1 MQSESFNGT
10 GVALITPFDNNGNID
25 YPSLQN
31 LLDYII
37 DGGINFIAM
46 QGTTGEPSTLTA
58 QERQQLRKFVVEY
71 VNNRVPI
78 MYGIGGNNTAAVVD
92 EIKNTD
98 FKGIDAILSISP
110 YYTKPNQRGIY
121 EHFKAIAA
129 ASPVP
134 VVLYNVPGRTS
145 RNVDAQTVV
154 QLAKDCP
161 NIIAVKEASGNMG
174 QIMNIINN
182 KPESL
187 ALISGD
193 DSLTL
198 PMYAL
203 GATGVISVI
212 ANVVPKGFSTMVNL
226 CAKGDFKAAQK
237 IHFKLLD
244 LMNALFEDGSPAG
257 AKAALAHLGII
268 KENLRLPLVPV
279 CDQVKAKII
288 TALNNARQ

>member
-1 MQSESFNGT
+1 MQSEIFNGT
-10 GVALITPFDNNGNID
+10 GVALITPFDDGGNID

-37 DGGINFIAM
+37 NGGINFIAM
-46 QGTTGEPSTLTA
+46 QGTTGEPSTLTP
-58 QERQQLRKFVVEY
+58 QERQELRKFVVEY

-78 MYGIGGNNTAAVVD
+78 MYGIGGNNTAAILD
-92 EIKNTD
+92 ELKHTE

-129 ASPVP
+129 TSPVP
-134 VVLYNVPGRTS
+134 VVLYNVPGRTA

-154 QLAKDCP
+154 KLANDCP
-161 NIIAVKEASGNMG
+161 NIIAVKEASGNMS

-182 KPESL
+182 KPDSL
-187 ALISGD
+187 SLISGD

-198 PMYAL
+198 PMYSL
-203 GATGVISVI
+203 GATGVISVV
-212 ANVVPKGFSTMVNL
+212 ANVVPKQFSEMVNL
-226 CAKGDFKAAQK
+226 CAKGDFKAAAK

-279 CDQVKAKII
+279 CDCVRQKIVTI
-288 TALNNARQ
+288 VDNVR

>member
-1 MQSESFNGT
+1 MQSELFNGT

-25 YPSLQN
+25 YPSLQS

-46 QGTTGEPSTLTA
+46 QGTTGEPSTLTP

-78 MYGIGGNNTAAVVD
+78 MYGIGGNNTAAIID

-98 FKGIDAILSISP
+98 LKGIDAILSISP
-110 YYTKPNQRGIY
+110 FYTKPNQRGIY
-121 EHFKAIAA
+121 EHFKAIAT
-129 ASPVP
+129 ASPLPIVI
-134 VVLYNVPGRTS
+134 YNVPGRTS

-161 NIIAVKEASGNMG
+161 KIIAVKEASGNMA
-174 QIMNIINN
+174 QIMNIIKT

-187 ALISGD
+187 SLISGD
-193 DSLTL
+193 DALTL
-198 PMYAL
+198 PMYSL

-212 ANVVPKGFSTMVNL
+212 ANVLPKEFSSMVNL
-226 CAKGDFKAAQK
+226 CAKGDFKSATK

-257 AKAALAHLGII
+257 AKAALAYLGII

-279 CDQVKAKII
+279 CESVREKII
-288 TALNNARQ
+288 TSITNARQ

>member
-1 MQSESFNGT
+1 
-10 GVALITPFDNNGNID
+10 
-25 YPSLQN
+25 
-31 LLDYII
+31 
-37 DGGINFIAM
+37 
-46 QGTTGEPSTLTA
+46 
-58 QERQQLRKFVVEY
+58 
-71 VNNRVPI
+71 
-78 MYGIGGNNTAAVVD
+78 MYGIGGNNTAAILD
-92 EIKNTD
+92 ELKHTD

-129 ASPVP
+129 TSPVP
-134 VVLYNVPGRTS
+134 VVLYNVPGRTA

-154 QLAKDCP
+154 KLANDCP
-161 NIIAVKEASGNMG
+161 NIIAVKEASGNMS

-187 ALISGD
+187 SLISGD

-198 PMYAL
+198 PMYSL
-203 GATGVISVI
+203 GATGVISVV
-212 ANVVPKGFSTMVNL
+212 ANVVPRQFSEMVNL
-226 CAKGDFKAAQK
+226 CAKGDFKAAAK

-279 CDQVKAKII
+279 CDCVRQKIVTI
-288 TALNNARQ
+288 VDNVR

>member
-1 MQSESFNGT
+1 
-10 GVALITPFDNNGNID
+10 
-25 YPSLQN
+25 
-31 LLDYII
+31 
-37 DGGINFIAM
+37 
-46 QGTTGEPSTLTA
+46 
-58 QERQQLRKFVVEY
+58 
-71 VNNRVPI
+71 
-78 MYGIGGNNTAAVVD
+78 MYGIGGNNTAAIID
-92 EIKNTD
+92 ELKTTD

-145 RNVDAQTVV
+145 RNVDAQTIV
-154 QLAKDCP
+154 QLSNDCP
-161 NIIAVKEASGNMG
+161 NIIAVKEASGNMS

-203 GATGVISVI
+203 GATGVISVV
-212 ANVVPKGFSTMVNL
+212 ANVVPKQFSEMVNL
-226 CAKGDFKAAQK
+226 CAKGDFKAASK

-279 CDQVKAKII
+279 CDSVRQKIVTI
-288 TALNNARQ
+288 LDNVR

>member
-1 MQSESFNGT
+1 MQSELFNGT
-10 GVALITPFDNNGNID
+10 GVALITPFDNSGNID

-46 QGTTGEPSTLTA
+46 QGTTGEPATLTP
-58 QERQQLRKFVVEY
+58 QERQQLRKFVIEY

-121 EHFKAIAA
+121 EHFKAIAT
-129 ASPVP
+129 ASPLP

-145 RNVDAQTVV
+145 RNVEAQTIV
-154 QLAKDCP
+154 QLANDCP
-161 NIIAVKEASGNMG
+161 KIIAVKEASGNML
-174 QIMNIINN
+174 QIMSIINN
-182 KPESL
+182 KPDSL

-193 DSLTL
+193 DALTL

-203 GATGVISVI
+203 GAIGVISVV
-212 ANVVPKGFSTMVNL
+212 ANVAPKEFSTMVIL
-226 CAKGDFKAAQK
+226 CAKGDYEAARK

-244 LMNALFEDGSPAG
+244 LMNTLFEDGSPAG

-279 CDQVKAKII
+279 CDSVREKII
-288 TALNNARQ
+288 TALANAKK

>member
-1 MQSESFNGT
+1 MQSEIFNGT
-10 GVALITPFDNNGNID
+10 GVALITPFDDGGNID

-37 DGGINFIAM
+37 NGGINFIAM
-46 QGTTGEPSTLTA
+46 QGTTGEPSTLTP
-58 QERQQLRKFVVEY
+58 QERQELRKFVVEY

-78 MYGIGGNNTAAVVD
+78 MYGIGGNNTAAILD
-92 EIKNTD
+92 ELKHTD

-129 ASPVP
+129 TSPVP
-134 VVLYNVPGRTS
+134 VVLYNVPGRTA

-154 QLAKDCP
+154 KLANDCP
-161 NIIAVKEASGNMG
+161 NIIAVKEASGNMS

-187 ALISGD
+187 SLISGD

-198 PMYAL
+198 PMYSL
-203 GATGVISVI
+203 GATGVISVV
-212 ANVVPKGFSTMVNL
+212 ANVVPKQFSEMVNL
-226 CAKGDFKAAQK
+226 CAKGDFKAAAK

-257 AKAALAHLGII
+257 AKAALANLGII

-279 CDQVKAKII
+279 CDCVRQKIVTI
-288 TALNNARQ
+288 VDNVR

>member
-1 MQSESFNGT
+1 MQSELFNGT
-10 GVALITPFDNNGNID
+10 GVALITPFDDSGNID
-25 YPSLQN
+25 YTSLQN

-46 QGTTGEPSTLTA
+46 QGTTGEPSTLTP

-78 MYGIGGNNTAAVVD
+78 MYGIGGNNTAAIID

-98 FKGIDAILSISP
+98 LKGIDAILSISP
-110 YYTKPNQRGIY
+110 FYTKPNQRGIY
-121 EHFKAIAA
+121 EHFKAIAT
-129 ASPVP
+129 ASPLPIVI
-134 VVLYNVPGRTS
+134 YNVPGRTA

-161 NIIAVKEASGNMG
+161 NIIAVKEASGNMA
-174 QIMNIINN
+174 QIMNIIKT

-187 ALISGD
+187 SLISGD
-193 DSLTL
+193 DALTL
-198 PMYAL
+198 PMYSL

-212 ANVVPKGFSTMVNL
+212 ANVLPKEFSTMVNL
-226 CAKGDFKAAQK
+226 CAKGDFKSATK

-257 AKAALAHLGII
+257 AKAALAYLGII

-279 CDQVKAKII
+279 CESVREKII
-288 TALNNARQ
+288 TSITNARQ

>member
-1 MQSESFNGT
+1 MQSELFNGT
-10 GVALITPFDNNGNID
+10 GVALITPFDDGGNID

-37 DGGINFIAM
+37 NGGINFIAM
-46 QGTTGEPSTLTA
+46 QGTTGEPSTLTP

-78 MYGIGGNNTAAVVD
+78 MYGIGGNNTAAIID

-98 FKGIDAILSISP
+98 LKGIDAILSISP
-110 YYTKPNQRGIY
+110 FYTKPNQRGIY
-121 EHFKAIAA
+121 EHFKAIAT
-129 ASPVP
+129 ASPLPIVI
-134 VVLYNVPGRTS
+134 YNVPGRTS
-145 RNVDAQTVV
+145 RNVDAQTIV
-154 QLAKDCP
+154 QLANDCP
-161 NIIAVKEASGNMG
+161 NIIAVKEASGNMS

-203 GATGVISVI
+203 GATGVISVV
-212 ANVVPKGFSTMVNL
+212 ANVVPKQFSEMVNL
-226 CAKGDFKAAQK
+226 CAKGDFKAASK

-279 CDQVKAKII
+279 CDSVRQKIVTI
-288 TALNNARQ
+288 LDNVR

>member
-1 MQSESFNGT
+1 MQSELFNGT
-10 GVALITPFDNNGNID
+10 GVALITPFDDGGNID

-37 DGGINFIAM
+37 NGGINFIAM
-46 QGTTGEPSTLTA
+46 QGTTGEPSTLTP

-78 MYGIGGNNTAAVVD
+78 MYGIGGNNTAAIID
-92 EIKNTD
+92 ELKTTD

-121 EHFKAIAA
+121 EHFKTIAA

-145 RNVDAQTVV
+145 RNVDAQTIV
-154 QLAKDCP
+154 QLANDCP
-161 NIIAVKEASGNMG
+161 NIIAVKEASGNMS

-203 GATGVISVI
+203 GATGVISVV
-212 ANVVPKGFSTMVNL
+212 ANVVPKQFSEMVNL
-226 CAKGDFKAAQK
+226 CAKGDFKAASK

-279 CDQVKAKII
+279 CDSVRQKIVTI
-288 TALNNARQ
+288 LDNVR

>member
-1 MQSESFNGT
+1 MQSELFNGT
-10 GVALITPFDNNGNID
+10 GVALITPFDDSGNID
-25 YPSLQN
+25 YTSLQN

-46 QGTTGEPSTLTA
+46 QGTTGEPSTLNP

-78 MYGIGGNNTAAVVD
+78 MYGIGGNNTAAIID

-98 FKGIDAILSISP
+98 LKGIDAILSISP
-110 YYTKPNQRGIY
+110 FYTKPNQRGIY
-121 EHFKAIAA
+121 EHFKAIAT
-129 ASPVP
+129 ASPLPIVI
-134 VVLYNVPGRTS
+134 YNVPGRTA

-161 NIIAVKEASGNMG
+161 NIIAVKEASGNMA
-174 QIMNIINN
+174 QIMNIIKT

-187 ALISGD
+187 SLISGD
-193 DSLTL
+193 DALTL
-198 PMYAL
+198 PMYSL

-212 ANVVPKGFSTMVNL
+212 ANVLPKEFSTMVNL
-226 CAKGDFKAAQK
+226 CAKGDFKSATK

-257 AKAALAHLGII
+257 AKAALAYLGII

-279 CDQVKAKII
+279 CESVREKII
-288 TALNNARQ
+288 TSITNARQ

>member
-1 MQSESFNGT
+1 MQSEIFNGT
-10 GVALITPFDNNGNID
+10 GVALITPFDDGGNID

-37 DGGINFIAM
+37 NGGINFIAM
-46 QGTTGEPSTLTA
+46 QGTTGEPSTLTP
-58 QERQQLRKFVVEY
+58 QERQELRKFVVEY

-78 MYGIGGNNTAAVVD
+78 MYGIGGNNTAAILD
-92 EIKNTD
+92 ELKHTD

-129 ASPVP
+129 TSPVP
-134 VVLYNVPGRTS
+134 VVLYNVPGRTA

-154 QLAKDCP
+154 KLANDCP
-161 NIIAVKEASGNMG
+161 NIIAVKEASGNMS

-187 ALISGD
+187 SLISGD

-198 PMYAL
+198 PMYSL
-203 GATGVISVI
+203 GATGVISVV
-212 ANVVPKGFSTMVNL
+212 ANVVPKQFSEMVNL
-226 CAKGDFKAAQK
+226 CAKGDFKAAAK

-279 CDQVKAKII
+279 CDCVRQKIVTI
-288 TALNNARQ
+288 VDNVR

>member
-1 MQSESFNGT
+1 MQSELFNGT
-10 GVALITPFDNNGNID
+10 GVALITPFDNSGNID
-25 YPSLQN
+25 YPSLQS

-46 QGTTGEPSTLTA
+46 QGTTGEPSTLTP

-78 MYGIGGNNTAAVVD
+78 MYGIGGNNTAAIID

-98 FKGIDAILSISP
+98 LKGIDAILSISP

-129 ASPVP
+129 ASPLP
-134 VVLYNVPGRTS
+134 IVLYNVPGRTA

-161 NIIAVKEASGNMG
+161 NIIAVKEASGNMA

-182 KPESL
+182 KPDSL

-193 DSLTL
+193 DALTL
-198 PMYAL
+198 PMYSL

-212 ANVVPKGFSTMVNL
+212 ANVLPKEFSTMVNL
-226 CAKGDFKAAQK
+226 CAKGDFKAAAK

-279 CDQVKAKII
+279 CESVRAKII
-288 TALNNARQ
+288 TSITNARK

>member
-1 MQSESFNGT
+1 MQSELFNGT

-25 YPSLQN
+25 YPSLQS

-46 QGTTGEPSTLTA
+46 QGTTGEPSTLTP

-78 MYGIGGNNTAAVVD
+78 MYGIGGNNTAAIID

-98 FKGIDAILSISP
+98 LKGIDAILSISP
-110 YYTKPNQRGIY
+110 FYTKPNQRGIY
-121 EHFKAIAA
+121 EHFKAIAT
-129 ASPVP
+129 ASPLPIVI
-134 VVLYNVPGRTS
+134 YNVPGRTA

-161 NIIAVKEASGNMG
+161 NIIAVKEASGNMA
-174 QIMNIINN
+174 QIMNIIKT

-187 ALISGD
+187 SLISGD
-193 DSLTL
+193 DALTL
-198 PMYAL
+198 PMYSL

-212 ANVVPKGFSTMVNL
+212 ANVLPKEFSSMVNL
-226 CAKGDFKAAQK
+226 CAKGDFKSATK

-257 AKAALAHLGII
+257 AKAALAYLGII

-279 CDQVKAKII
+279 CESVREKII
-288 TALNNARQ
+288 TSITNARQ

>member
-1 MQSESFNGT
+1 MQSELFNGT

-25 YPSLQN
+25 YPSLQS

-46 QGTTGEPSTLTA
+46 QGTTGEPSTLTP

-78 MYGIGGNNTAAVVD
+78 MYGIGGNNTAAIID

-98 FKGIDAILSISP
+98 LKGIDAILSISP
-110 YYTKPNQRGIY
+110 FYTKPNQRGIY
-121 EHFKAIAA
+121 EHFKAIAT
-129 ASPVP
+129 ASPLPIVI
-134 VVLYNVPGRTS
+134 YNVPGRTS

-161 NIIAVKEASGNMG
+161 KIIAVKEASGNMA
-174 QIMNIINN
+174 QIMNIIKT

-187 ALISGD
+187 SLISGD
-193 DSLTL
+193 DALTL
-198 PMYAL
+198 PMYSL

-212 ANVVPKGFSTMVNL
+212 ANVLPKEFSS
-226 CAKGDFKAAQK
+226 
-237 IHFKLLD
+237 ILL
-244 LMNALFEDGSPAG
+244 
-257 AKAALAHLGII
+257 
-268 KENLRLPLVPV
+268 V
-279 CDQVKAKII
+279 
-288 TALNNARQ
+288 

>member
-1 MQSESFNGT
+1 MQSELFNGT
-10 GVALITPFDNNGNID
+10 GVALITPFDDSGNID
-25 YPSLQN
+25 YTSLQN

-46 QGTTGEPSTLTA
+46 QGTTGEPSTLTP

-78 MYGIGGNNTAAVVD
+78 MYGIGGNNTAAIID

-98 FKGIDAILSISP
+98 LKGIDAILSISP
-110 YYTKPNQRGIY
+110 FYTKPNQRGIY
-121 EHFKAIAA
+121 EHFKAIAT
-129 ASPVP
+129 ASPLPIVI
-134 VVLYNVPGRTS
+134 YNVPGRTS

-161 NIIAVKEASGNMG
+161 NIIAVKEASGNMA
-174 QIMNIINN
+174 QIMNIINT
-182 KPESL
+182 KPDSL
-187 ALISGD
+187 SLISGD

-212 ANVVPKGFSTMVNL
+212 ANVLPKEFSTMVNL
-226 CAKGDFKAAQK
+226 CAKGDFKAASK
-237 IHFKLLD
+237 IHFKLLN

-257 AKAALAHLGII
+257 AKAALAHLGIM

-279 CDQVKAKII
+279 CDSVREKII
-288 TALNNARQ
+288 IALTNAQK

>member
-1 MQSESFNGT
+1 MQSEIFNGT
-10 GVALITPFDNNGNID
+10 GVALITPFDDGGNID

-37 DGGINFIAM
+37 NGGINFIAM
-46 QGTTGEPSTLTA
+46 QGTTGEPSTLTP
-58 QERQQLRKFVVEY
+58 QERQELRKFVVEY

-78 MYGIGGNNTAAVVD
+78 MYGIGGNNTAAILD
-92 EIKNTD
+92 ELKHTD

-129 ASPVP
+129 TSPVP
-134 VVLYNVPGRTS
+134 VVLYNVPGRTA

-154 QLAKDCP
+154 KLANDCP
-161 NIIAVKEASGNMG
+161 NIIAVKEASGNMS

-187 ALISGD
+187 SLISGD

-198 PMYAL
+198 PMYSL
-203 GATGVISVI
+203 GATGVISVV
-212 ANVVPKGFSTMVNL
+212 ANVVPKQFSEMVNL
-226 CAKGDFKAAQK
+226 CAKGDFKAAAK

-279 CDQVKAKII
+279 CDSVRQKIVTI
-288 TALNNARQ
+288 VDNVR